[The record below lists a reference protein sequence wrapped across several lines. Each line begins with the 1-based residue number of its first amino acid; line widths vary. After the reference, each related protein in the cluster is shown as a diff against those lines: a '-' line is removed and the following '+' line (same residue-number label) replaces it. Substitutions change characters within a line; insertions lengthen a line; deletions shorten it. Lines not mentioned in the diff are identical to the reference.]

1 LIPLSLLLTYLTEMA
16 PNKKTTGLNTT
27 IDLII
32 DDLCQKHQGDNLEKD
47 IIALFEDIIRFF
59 AGREEDFI
67 SFDELTSEQK
77 EELYNEITTI
87 INLLKKLGQSVDKQE
102 AIKILSQNLIG
113 SFSKKSRGLVISHE
127 QLSKSEELRLKK
139 EFSIITIQNLYKE
152 QQQKVF
158 KQYSKLKEK
167 DLEKISEKINQINKL
182 GMSFS
187 NSLKKTDRSSIS
199 KTR

>member
-1 LIPLSLLLTYLTEMA
+1 MA